1 MKMKK
6 YMLGIITGV
15 VIFLLAAC
23 GSDPRKEFT
32 KELFNTKSDAYNAA
46 SFKMK
51 MKDLTYDGDDG
62 GAYVK
67 MIASQLKDMS
77 IDGKYAIDDKK
88 DTMEMEITANLFGEK
103 IPFQF
108 VGNKDKYYMSTS
120 FVSGMLDL
128 ANSFNYPVEL
138 SKSELNKLKGKYID
152 IAEAGETLT
161 SGELDKKT
169 DSLKNKTFTNA
180 ENSKMGREMKK
191 LIESFDKKSFTK
203 DKDSVTH
210 TFTKKEIIQMLE
222 KIDEVAKEDK
232 EYQKSSDAKDVKEA
246 IKSLKNDL
254 DKLDIKVSINHK
266 TKAFDMEISMA
277 AADKDDAKMSIVMT
291 VSVTP
296 QKNDQNIKMPTKKEV
311 ISQDEL
317 KDILS
322 TITGVGSDE
331 SDMDSDLDLEDD
343 SINYDDLKDN
353 PEIQK
358 VMDEELNEML
368 KQIEANPGIITE
380 ENANELREGVK
391 DIFNEEQMKKLN
403 DVLEQALSA
412 GTV

>member
-191 LIESFDKKSFTK
+191 LIESFDKKSFKK

-266 TKAFDMEISMA
+266 TKAFDMEMSMA

-358 VMDEELNEML
+358 LMDEELNEML

-403 DVLEQALSA
+403 DVLEQALNA